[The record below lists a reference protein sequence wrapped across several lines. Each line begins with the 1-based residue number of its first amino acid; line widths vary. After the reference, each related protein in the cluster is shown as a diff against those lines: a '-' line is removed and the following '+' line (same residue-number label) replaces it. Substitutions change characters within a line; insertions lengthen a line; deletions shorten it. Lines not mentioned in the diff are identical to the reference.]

1 MVPPLQ
7 YEGNSSRD
15 EEMILKAD
23 FEADW
28 TAELRRIMQDDWAM
42 NLAAVEP
49 QELAILF
56 FHAGKR
62 RIEPRPRVVKLST
75 SFACPPGHQEGWAE
89 LLAKIEAGD
98 DLSPHLSLRIEDV
111 MGKDPLL
118 LDWGVYHLHLGQ
130 ALHPKKKGFFERTG
144 PVVFGFPTADAFHA
158 IGIYQ
163 HGAWS
168 DSSVIEIMHSNWPHL
183 TQRAQMQG
191 CGMSL
196 ARNYTDEDRSK
207 LRAAGINLIT
217 PLSDG
222 TFLFPVGGGYSANGI
237 WVNGVIASDRE
248 RELIKGIQ
256 SQVIAQTELIDQALT
271 AEGYDGSSEVITR
284 LNFNNGTM
292 WVSFEGFKA
301 IMPVE

>member
-1 MVPPLQ
+1 
-7 YEGNSSRD
+7 
-15 EEMILKAD
+15 MIIKAD

-42 NLAAVEP
+42 DLAAVKP

-75 SFACPPGHQEGWAE
+75 SFACPPGHQAGWAA
-89 LLAKIEAGD
+89 LVAKIEAGD

-130 ALHPKKKGFFERTG
+130 ALHPKNQSFIERTG

-158 IGIYQ
+158 IGVYE

-183 TQRAQMQG
+183 TQRAQVQG
-191 CGMSL
+191 SGMSL
-196 ARNYTDEDRSK
+196 AQNYTDEDRSK

-222 TFLFPVGGGYSANGI
+222 TFLYPVGGGYSANGI
-237 WVNGVIASDRE
+237 WVDGVIASDRE
-248 RELIKGIQ
+248 RELVKGIQ
-256 SQVIAQTELIDQALT
+256 TQVVAQTEFIEQALR

-292 WVSFEGFKA
+292 WVAFEGFTTTL
-301 IMPVE
+301 PVE